1 MSGRALRSLS
11 GPILR
16 PIENRVVRSG
26 GDPTHAGWWL
36 VIGVAAAG
44 VLALSLLDWVTV
56 LMAQVAGAAGSGP
69 RALLGLAIVLAYNVV
84 FFALLA
90 RVIGSWLGMFQ
101 YSRWMRPAYA
111 ITNWL
116 VEPIRRI
123 LPPAGAFDFSPLA
136 AWLALWVLKQLLL
149 SVI

>member
-1 MSGRALRSLS
+1 
-11 GPILR
+11 
-16 PIENRVVRSG
+16 
-26 GDPTHAGWWL
+26 